1 MSAAS
6 PADQE
11 PDLYLASAS
20 PRRRTL
26 LAQLGLRIA
35 VIPAPADE
43 TPHGGEAPADYVLRI
58 ALAKAR
64 AGRAAA
70 AHSRGRPLL
79 AADTAVVVDGRALGK
94 PADRDEALAMLAL
107 LSGRSHRV
115 LTGVALLAPDDQA
128 QRTLSTTEVRMG
140 RIAPAQARA
149 YWDTGEPA
157 DKAGAYAIQGLGA
170 MFVEHIRGSYSG
182 VVGLPLFE
190 TAALLGGVG
199 LALPARG

>member
-115 LTGVALLAPDDQA
+115 LTGVALLAPDDEA

-190 TAALLGGVG
+190 TAALLGGAG